1 MGVSGGT
8 AGSSR
13 KERDS
18 DGEIRQGSKRS
29 DYWRL
34 LEGACEGRIED
45 PEVTRDLEILEFILV
60 KEVHKQGVIRGERD
74 LRGVRAGT
82 LEYANQPPTGLVLGI
97 PQVPVQHGPSIYVQ
111 QRCGD
116 ASN

>member
-1 MGVSGGT
+1 MGVCGRT

-13 KERDS
+13 RERD
-18 DGEIRQGSKRS
+18 DGEEIRHGCKRS

-34 LEGACEGRIED
+34 LERACEERTED
-45 PEVTRDLEILEFILV
+45 PEVMRDLEILESLLGKGI
-60 KEVHKQGVIRGERD
+60 HGQGFLRGERD

-97 PQVPVQHGPSIYVQ
+97 LQVPVQNRPSIYL
-111 QRCGD
+111 
-116 ASN
+116 